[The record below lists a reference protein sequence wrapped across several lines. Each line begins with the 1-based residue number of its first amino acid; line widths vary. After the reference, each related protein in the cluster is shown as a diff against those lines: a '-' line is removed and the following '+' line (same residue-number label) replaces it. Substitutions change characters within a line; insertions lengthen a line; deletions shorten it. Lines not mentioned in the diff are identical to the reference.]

1 MVSLWINDSNLTE
14 ITKGFVEDST
24 GFVFKDMLIFRSRF
38 IATKC
43 ESTISFS
50 CCHQILVASHT
61 FWVGSWD
68 FCEEQSCENEIDLKE
83 GYPISGISGGM
94 V

>member
-1 MVSLWINDSNLTE
+1 M
-14 ITKGFVEDST
+14 EDST
-24 GFVFKDMLIFRSRF
+24 GFVFKDMFIFRSRF
-38 IATKC
+38 IATKF
-43 ESTISFS
+43 IKI

-83 GYPISGISGGM
+83 GYPISGISGGSTM
-94 V
+94 EL